1 MSSTDGLNY
10 SNKSL
15 VKNPNNGATETAL
28 GTTALTVYNGRLYLA
43 WSGTDSPHFSINV
56 ASSSDGVNFTAPFVF
71 LLDGTY
77 GSPYSLGLTQLNGAL
92 YVAITGG
99 ANVYRDGKTY
109 NLNFV
114 KLSVGAGGSLSVA
127 QTFDNNPA
135 LGQSQSGP
143 ALAASASELAYAWLQ
158 AFYDGTQSRWIEYTQ
173 FQTFELQA
181 DGSLSANSPVRIASN
196 TGFGS
201 PAVAYFNSHLYYGWL
216 GTDSSRTLNIA
227 QAQ

>member
-1 MSSTDGLNY
+1 MLRFLPALPPVHAIYKCPFQLARAGL
-10 SNKSL
+10 
-15 VKNPNNGATETAL
+15 PMH
-28 GTTALTVYNGRLYLA
+28 
-43 WSGTDSPHFSINV
+43 DC
-56 ASSSDGVNFTAPFVF
+56 PFVF

-77 GSPYSLGLTQLNGAL
+77 GSPYSLGFTQLGGAL

-114 KLSVGAGGSLSVA
+114 KLSVGTGGSLGVA
-127 QTFDNNPA
+127 QTFDTDPS

-143 ALAASASELAYAWLQ
+143 ALAAAASGLAYAWLQ
-158 AFYDGTQSRWIEYTQ
+158 AFYDGTRSKWIEYTQ

-201 PAVAYFNSHLYYGWL
+201 PAVAYFNGHLYYGWL
-216 GTDSSRTLNIA
+216 GTDPSRTLNIA